1 MRILRVNSWQ
11 GMRGGAE
18 EYVRTVSRAM
28 SATGHPTHVVSLTN
42 EVPSDPKPDET
53 YVRVP
58 VLGARRAAA
67 DLFPRAEIRRELD
80 AAVREFRP
88 DLVHLHHY
96 DAGFMAIARWIS
108 DLSIPVVMTA
118 HDAELV
124 CPNGSL
130 MRPGYIPCEGGI
142 LPRCQFTGCRVGWGL
157 PYELAQRSSFDR
169 QAAGRVR
176 AFLCPSRALTEYVH
190 RHRYRP
196 AIHLASFAP
205 IPSSVRA
212 SPTPGPPDGTRP
224 TVGFLG
230 RVEWYKGME
239 PLLQS
244 IRILRSSI
252 PDVRLE
258 IAGEGEGLT
267 HAMELSRALGVEGSV
282 IFRGRVTGD
291 AKEKWFRRIHVLV
304 VPSICFDNLP
314 FVAMEA
320 QARGRPVVG
329 FGVGGIPEVVHDGE
343 GGRIVPVA
351 DPGALAS
358 ALGEIL
364 NSPEARVSM
373 GTRGREWVLREF
385 TPEQHLRRLDAVYE
399 AVLAGRSLESLVEAD
414 AVPFLPNGS

>member
-130 MRPGYIPCEGGI
+130 MRPGNIVCEGGI
-142 LPRCQFTGCRVGWGL
+142 LPRCQFTGCEVGLGL
-157 PYELAQRSSFDR
+157 PYELAQRASFDR
-169 QAAGRVR
+169 LVARRIR
-176 AFLCPSRALTEYVH
+176 AYFCPSRALTLYLH
-190 RHRYRP
+190 RNGYRP
-196 AIHLASFAP
+196 AVHLASYASIPDEIRAAP
-205 IPSSVRA
+205 
-212 SPTPGPPDGTRP
+212 PPRPAPELPP

-230 RVEWYKGME
+230 RLEWYKGLD
-239 PLLQS
+239 PLLRS
-244 IRILRSSI
+244 IRLLTERI
-252 PDVRLE
+252 PNVRLD
-258 IAGEGEGLT
+258 IAGDGPARPGAE
-267 HAMELSRALGVEGSV
+267 ALAARLGIADRVT
-282 IFRGRVTGD
+282 FRGDRRGA
-291 AKEKWFRRIHVLV
+291 AKEKWFRGIHVLAL
-304 VPSICFDNLP
+304 PSTWFENLA
-314 FVAMEA
+314 FVGMEA
-320 QARGRPVVG
+320 QARGCPVVASA
-329 FGVGGIPEVVHDGE
+329 VGGNAEVVHDGD
-343 GGRIVPVA
+343 GGRIVPVGDA
-351 DPGALAS
+351 PALAE
-358 ALGEIL
+358 ALGQIL
-364 NSPEARVSM
+364 SSPELARRM
-373 GTRGREWVLREF
+373 GERGRAWVLSEF
-385 TPEQHLRRLDAVYE
+385 TPERHIARLLAAYAAALHGQVRNSPVE
-399 AVLAGRSLESLVEAD
+399 AESLLARASVA
-414 AVPFLPNGS
+414 

>member
-1 MRILRVNSWQ
+1 MRILRVHSWP
-11 GMRGGAE
+11 GTGGGAE
-18 EYVRTVSRAM
+18 IYVSTISDLMRRR
-28 SATGHPTHVVSLTN
+28 GNPTHLVLIA
-42 EVPSDPKPDET
+42 ERPGEPDPDVTWFPTLPK
-53 YVRVP
+53 
-58 VLGARRAAA
+58 GARRAAS
-67 DLFPRAEIRRELD
+67 DLLGSPELLHSLRGV
-80 AAVREFRP
+80 AAEFRP
-88 DLVHLHHY
+88 DIVHLHNY
-96 DAGFMAIARWIS
+96 DAGFGTIRRW
-108 DLSIPVVMTA
+108 LAELKVPVVMTV
-118 HDAELV
+118 HNAELV

-212 SPTPGPPDGTRP
+212 SPTPGPPDGTPP

-230 RVEWYKGME
+230 RVEWYKGKE

-320 QARGRPVVG
+320 QDRGRPVVG